1 MSLSAETS
9 FWIILGIIALQIMKF
24 TYHGNYFGG
33 RRRKTNNR
41 TNQSKRASLWIKKHS
56 SSWSCAFPFRW
67 YHGLLMLINQFWAL
81 IVQTLLKHLTLS
93 RSPKSPRRFFPNSRE
108 SHITTVLT
116 AIRNSNFT
124 QVLQC
129 PKSMTAHLQKS
140 FPSKSLIP
148 TSDLSNGKMVKTL
161 TGGPGM
167 KNMEKNSTGSDQ
179 KLWRTLNPTE
189 FTRRGLTTFEFSTD
203 LTPVDTYWQ

>member
-1 MSLSAETS
+1 M
-9 FWIILGIIALQIMKF
+9 
-24 TYHGNYFGG
+24 N
-33 RRRKTNNR
+33 
-41 TNQSKRASLWIKKHS
+41 KKPS

-93 RSPKSPRRFFPNSRE
+93 RSPKSPRRFFPNSRGN
-108 SHITTVLT
+108 HITTVLT

-129 PKSMTAHLQKS
+129 PKSMTAHLQKI

-148 TSDLSNGKMVKTL
+148 TSDLLNWKMEKIL
-161 TGGPGM
+161 TGDRGM
-167 KNMEKNSTGSDQ
+167 KNMEKNGTGSDQ
-179 KLWRTLNPTE
+179 KLGINLNPT
-189 FTRRGLTTFEFSTD
+189 
-203 LTPVDTYWQ
+203 